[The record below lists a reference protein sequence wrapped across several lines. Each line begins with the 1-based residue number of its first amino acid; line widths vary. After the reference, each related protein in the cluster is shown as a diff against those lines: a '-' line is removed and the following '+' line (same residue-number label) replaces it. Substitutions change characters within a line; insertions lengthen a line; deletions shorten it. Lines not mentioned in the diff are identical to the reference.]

1 MKNGAFLIIS
11 LLLLLAAC
19 EDDSLDADCTLLID
33 ALVHDDNET
42 LKAEVDKLTVGLTP
56 QITEEDPFGHRE
68 NMNTLIDRLNAQ
80 CKYVEAS
87 LFCYACVE
95 TLPVQSEITVLV
107 DSAGTQVCRII
118 DIVTH
123 EEETL
128 SFSSVHA
135 CY

>member
-1 MKNGAFLIIS
+1 MIS

-33 ALVHDDNET
+33 ALVHYDNQA

-56 QITEEDPFGHRE
+56 QPTEDDRIGHRK
-68 NMNTLIDRLNAQ
+68 NLNTLIDRLNAQ
-80 CKYVEAS
+80 CKQVEAS

-95 TLPVQSEITVLV
+95 TLPLQSEITVLV
-107 DSAGTQVCRII
+107 DSAGTQVCRMI
-118 DIVTH
+118 DIVTP
-123 EEETL
+123 EEEAL
-128 SFSSVHA
+128 SYSGVHI